1 MRNTPNMMFP
11 SPITL
16 YSLQHTSPPSHS
28 DKKQIFGLDCSSH
41 RITFGYPRYTPS
53 VSRNCALL
61 PKSETNI
68 MRVFCAQVMEVLKLN

>member
-53 VSRNCALL
+53 VSRN
-61 PKSETNI
+61 
-68 MRVFCAQVMEVLKLN
+68 